1 MSVTPRP
8 ELARKNSTVLDLD
21 LLTYDTRRIRA
32 LVCHHSS
39 VQPPARVLVH
49 WRLSP
54 SMVNL
59 EGSDPSTAQLHILRD
74 PLLRLEERVLDF
86 LALLS
91 AARQLDFLRGASPA
105 IDLAPG
111 QQVFDEFR
119 IGRALVKRG
128 WCHSIDPERVN
139 IEYR

>member
-1 MSVTPRP
+1 MCVTERP
-8 ELARKNSTVLDLD
+8 ELARDDAAVLDLD
-21 LLTYDTRRIRA
+21 LVAYDTRRIRA
-32 LVCHHSS
+32 LVCHHRSA
-39 VQPPARVLVH
+39 QPPQRVLVY
-49 WRLSP
+49 WRLTP
-54 SMVNL
+54 SMVAF
-59 EGSDPSTAQLHILRD
+59 EGTSPSTAQLHILRD

-91 AARQLDFLRGASPA
+91 AARQLSFLSGASPA
-105 IDLAPG
+105 IELAPG

-128 WCHSIDPERVN
+128 WCQSIDPERVR